1 MKKMIITAIM
11 FIAAV
16 ATVSVYADSQNK
28 EKMKKTR
35 SETFIHENKVEWE
48 NIGDGV
54 KRQILGYDGQVMMVK
69 IKAEKKGPVGVEH
82 THYHSQA
89 TFVSSGKF
97 EFTIGDEK
105 KIVSAGDG
113 IYMEPDVRHSC
124 ICIEPGVIVD
134 CFSPLRED
142 FLKNR

>member
-69 IKAEKKGPVGVEH
+69 IKAEKK
-82 THYHSQA
+82 
-89 TFVSSGKF
+89 
-97 EFTIGDEK
+97 
-105 KIVSAGDG
+105 
-113 IYMEPDVRHSC
+113 RSC
-124 ICIEPGVIVD
+124 RCRTCTLPFASNIRVK
-134 CFSPLRED
+134 R
-142 FLKNR
+142 

>member
-16 ATVSVYADSQNK
+16 TTVSVYADPQNT

-35 SETFIHENKVEWE
+35 SETFIIENNFEWE
-48 NIGDGV
+48 TIGDGV
-54 KRQILGYDGQVMMVK
+54 KRQILGYDGQLMMVK

-82 THYHSQA
+82 AHYHSQV

-97 EFTIGDEK
+97 EFTIGEEK
-105 KIVSAGDG
+105 KLYQAV
-113 IYMEPDVRHSC
+113 V
-124 ICIEPGVIVD
+124 
-134 CFSPLRED
+134 
-142 FLKNR
+142 

>member
-1 MKKMIITAIM
+1 MNKMIITAIM
-11 FIAAV
+11 IIAAV
-16 ATVSVYADSQNK
+16 TTVSVYADSQNK

-35 SETFIHENKVEWE
+35 SETFIQEDKVEWE
-48 NIGDGV
+48 TIGDGV
-54 KRQILGYDGQVMMVK
+54 KRQILGYDGQLMMVK
-69 IKAEKKGPVGVEH
+69 IMAEKKGPVGVEH
-82 THYHSQA
+82 AHYHSQV

-113 IYMEPDVRHSC
+113 MYMKPDVRHSC

-134 CFSPLRED
+134 CFSPTRED
-142 FLKNR
+142 FLKK